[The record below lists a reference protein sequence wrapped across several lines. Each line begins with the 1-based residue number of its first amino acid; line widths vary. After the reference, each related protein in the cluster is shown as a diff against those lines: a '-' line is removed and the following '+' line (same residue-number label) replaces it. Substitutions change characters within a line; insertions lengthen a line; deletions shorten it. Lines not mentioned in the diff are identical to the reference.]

1 MKVRLLPLAVFAAT
15 ALLGVKVTD
24 LWHGIEN
31 LVATPS
37 YARTAFAQAQPQTQP
52 APAAKAAED
61 SPGVKSLPA
70 AGSGLADD
78 PMLMSQSE
86 IDILQ
91 KLAQRRAEL
100 ESWGSD
106 LSMREQLLK
115 AAELRIEGKLVE
127 LKGIQD
133 SIKTSLKQHDD
144 EQEAKLKSLVKIY
157 ETMKPKEAARIFD
170 SLEMP
175 ILLDVIE
182 RMKEAKVAPVMAAM
196 ESDKAKKLT
205 SELAKRRRLA
215 GEDSQRVADK
225 AGAAK

>member
-1 MKVRLLPLAVFAAT
+1 MKFRLLPLAVFVAT
-15 ALLGVKVTD
+15 ALLGVKLTD
-24 LWHGIEN
+24 LWHGIES

-37 YARTAFAQAQPQTQP
+37 YARSALAQAQPQTQS
-52 APAAKAAED
+52 APVAKAAED
-61 SPGVKSLPA
+61 TPAAQRLPA
-70 AGSGLADD
+70 AGSGLTDD

-127 LKGIQD
+127 LKGVQD
-133 SIKTSLKQHDD
+133 SIKTSLRQHDE

-170 SLEMP
+170 QLEMP
-175 ILLDVIE
+175 VLLDVIE
-182 RMKEAKVAPVMAAM
+182 RMKEVKAAPVIASMD
-196 ESDKAKKLT
+196 SDKAKKLT

-215 GEDSQRVADK
+215 GEDSQR
-225 AGAAK
+225 GG